1 VSRRLWVVAL
11 ALVAL
16 CTACLEEPETAV
28 TSAARAEPTTP
39 ITRTVAEPT
48 SAPVALATTARPKP
62 VPALLIAAAN
72 GDGDSWKD
80 TAGKEYRLGLVNTPE
95 YDECYGSAATAA
107 RKRMV
112 ANGFRAS
119 VYTTDT
125 YGRLVSVVTT
135 ADGTNLNVWLAR
147 HGYADDRYLDQFRHE
162 NRALAAQLDV
172 AFAAAKAER
181 VGLWSACS
189 GPAPQSVT
197 TTAAAPSRGGCDP
210 SYPTVCIPPAPP
222 DLDCGD
228 ITYRR
233 FEVRQ
238 PDPHR
243 FDADHDGI
251 GCESG

>member
-1 VSRRLWVVAL
+1 MTRFHRFLAVLAVA
-11 ALVAL
+11 VAS
-16 CTACLEEPETAV
+16 TGCLEEPAQRAVVAPVATAAPTQV
-28 TSAARAEPTTP
+28 VEPTTP
-39 ITRTVAEPT
+39 SRQTVAAEPLLQA
-48 SAPVALATTARPKP
+48 AP
-62 VPALLIAAAN
+62 N

-80 TAGKEYRLGLVNTPE
+80 TTGKEYRLGLINTPE

-112 ANGFRAS
+112 AAGFRAQ
-119 VYTTDT
+119 VYSTDT
-125 YGRLVSVVTT
+125 YGRLVSVVMT

-147 HGYADDRYLDQFRHE
+147 HGYADDRYLNQFRHE
-162 NRALAAQLDV
+162 NPPLAAQLDA

-181 VGLWSACS
+181 AGLWSACA
-189 GPAPQSVT
+189 GPAPQAVR
-197 TTAAAPSRGGCDP
+197 TTAAPARSGCDP
-210 SYPTVCIPPAPP
+210 SYPTVCIPPPPP

-228 ITYRR
+228 ISYRR
-233 FEVRQ
+233 FTVLA